1 MRSFLISVGAAT
13 SVLAAAALVPTIAL
27 SDEGLEITPVLK
39 TELSGMDGKEANIAL
54 VDVAPGF
61 KTERHIHPGHV
72 FVYVLEGEIVI
83 DIEGADPVTVSAGQA
98 IHELPDMPM
107 VGGNASSTDGARFIM
122 FQVGESGKPLMVAQ
136 PQ

>member
-13 SVLAAAALVPTIAL
+13 SVLAAIALVPTIAF
-27 SDEGLEITPVLK
+27 SDEGLKVTPVLK